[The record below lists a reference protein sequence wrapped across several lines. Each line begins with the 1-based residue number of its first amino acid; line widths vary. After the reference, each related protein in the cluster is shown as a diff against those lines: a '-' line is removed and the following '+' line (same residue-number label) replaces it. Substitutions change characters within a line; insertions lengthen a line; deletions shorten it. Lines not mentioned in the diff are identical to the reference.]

1 MTTLPT
7 LSLQNPLT
15 RNGERHVA
23 MTALIDRYT
32 ARILEHRK
40 DGTVTWRRR

>member
-7 LSLQNPLT
+7 LSLQNALT

-23 MTALIDRYT
+23 MTELTGRYT

-40 DGTVTWRRR
+40 DRKVTWRRS